1 MATILNDMINDKNNV
16 YYEYR
21 ETFYRVDGCGR
32 EYECNRRETYDDCV
46 APMSRALKLAAKYVE
61 MPCSTLDGWDLVTI
75 SVKRCDSY
83 GSKAVFESNLF
94 ADDFAE

>member
-1 MATILNDMINDKNNV
+1 MSTEHNNLHNGGNGV
-16 YYEYR
+16 YYEYL

-32 EYECNRRETYDDCV
+32 EHECNRRETYDDCA

-61 MPCSTLDGWDLVTI
+61 MPCSTLHGWDLVTI

-83 GSKAVFESNLF
+83 GSKAVFESHLF